1 MKSVYR
7 ALANYF
13 DRKANDGYG
22 PKRSNRLKDSVSIEE
37 YMPTTPEGRQ
47 SYNIRVY
54 PANGGY
60 IVEVR
65 FYGNRSNSNH
75 SQVYEDVSN
84 LYIIQDGEDLVEG
97 IGKAMMLDKLSGGN

>member
-1 MKSVYR
+1 MAIYE
-7 ALANYF
+7 ALAKYF
-13 DRKANDGYG
+13 HRKAYG
-22 PKRSNRLKDSVSIEE
+22 DKKMNRHNELTVPIDD
-37 YMPTTPEGRQ
+37 YMSTTPEGRQ

-54 PANGGY
+54 PANGGN

-65 FYGNRSNSNH
+65 SYGNRSNRHN

>member
-22 PKRSNRLKDSVSIEE
+22 PKRSNCLTESVYEDRHMG
-37 YMPTTPEGRQ
+37 YTPEGRQ
-47 SYNIRVY
+47 SYNIRIY
-54 PANGGY
+54 PANGGN

-65 FYGNRSNSNH
+65 SYGNRSNSN
-75 SQVYEDVSN
+75 SPQVYEDVSN